1 MEPQPPAPGGEVPP
15 GPPAPEPVVG
25 SASPIAPGADEQHA
39 SDPGRIA
46 RARRSAAELETRAR
60 REFDRARDEHV
71 TVRLA
76 VQAFESDRR
85 RAGGLLAGG
94 LAYRIFLWQIP
105 LALFLV
111 SAFGLATQLSG
122 DDPADLARETGM
134 TAALAGTIS
143 QAVAASQ
150 SARWWLLL
158 LGAVLT
164 VWAGRGVYRGARL
177 ISELAWETRAPR
189 GSSLKGSLAVTG
201 FGLLAVAMQAF
212 LPKVSESLD
221 VPGLIRFVL
230 GLILASSLA
239 FAVLW
244 LLPRA
249 DAPWTSIVPGAV
261 LTGVGMRLLGLA
273 VSTYFASRL
282 DHSNDLYGALGLA
295 VVMMLFLFLVARIFV
310 AAQFLNA
317 TLIAAESRARTPG
330 DSAALGRR
338 DQCRDHHPE
347 AGAADHVVREMC
359 PDVHATEPHRPHDA
373 GQEWSRGLGK
383 LLGGDEGE
391 RGGDGGVARDPA
403 EVALDALADRDVGQD
418 PLRAGPAAEGFD
430 ELGADPRDRA
440 ADGQAR
446 GQALTSGEQREDR
459 DHRNGAERPGL
470 HDGAD
475 RGSNL
480 VARAVDRPE
489 EAFLVAWELESP
501 GLGEADEEQ
510 DRAESEPGDPSSPH
524 VAFRSGATRSCD
536 CGPGPISR

>member
-1 MEPQPPAPGGEVPP
+1 METQPPAPGSVPP
-15 GPPAPEPVVG
+15 GSSGPEPV
-25 SASPIAPGADEQHA
+25 ASPPSATTGGGSEGGDA

-60 REFDRARDEHV
+60 REFDHARDQHT

-111 SAFGLATQLSG
+111 SAFGLATELSG
-122 DDPADLARETGM
+122 DDPADLARKTGM

-143 QAVAASQ
+143 EAVAASQ
-150 SARWWLLL
+150 SARWWLLV

-189 GSSLKGSLAVTG
+189 VSSLKGSLAVTG
-201 FGLLAVAMQAF
+201 FGVLAVALQAF
-212 LPKVSESLD
+212 LPKLSEALD
-221 VPGLIRFVL
+221 IPGLIRFAL
-230 GLILASSLA
+230 GLILASSLT

-273 VSTYFASRL
+273 ASTYFAYRL

-317 TLIAAESRARTPG
+317 TLY
-330 DSAALGRR
+330 RR
-338 DQCRDHHPE
+338 
-347 AGAADHVVREMC
+347 RE
-359 PDVHATEPHRPHDA
+359 PNPDA
-373 GQEWSRGLGK
+373 G
-383 LLGGDEGE
+383 
-391 RGGDGGVARDPA
+391 
-403 EVALDALADRDVGQD
+403 
-418 PLRAGPAAEGFD
+418 
-430 ELGADPRDRA
+430 
-440 ADGQAR
+440 
-446 GQALTSGEQREDR
+446 
-459 DHRNGAERPGL
+459 
-470 HDGAD
+470 
-475 RGSNL
+475 
-480 VARAVDRPE
+480 
-489 EAFLVAWELESP
+489 
-501 GLGEADEEQ
+501 
-510 DRAESEPGDPSSPH
+510 
-524 VAFRSGATRSCD
+524 
-536 CGPGPISR
+536 